1 LKRLGICLLNSFKLL
16 TLTPPFSPTVYA
28 KEPSSGS
35 NSHGRAGS
43 GKTAVG
49 MQVAQKLDWIF
60 LDADNFHPPANI
72 EKMKHGIPLND
83 QDRAPWLQ
91 RLHDELQHQ
100 IAEGHSVILACS
112 ALKETYRNV
121 LRNEVSPPTFVYLDV
136 DPETIRDRLQHRTAH
151 FFPKELLESQFAALE
166 KPKDAVIVDARKPL
180 NAVVDQVIHA
190 LGVSAN

>member
-1 LKRLGICLLNSFKLL
+1 METNHPQAVVLMG
-16 TLTPPFSPTVYA
+16 V
-28 KEPSSGS
+28 
-35 NSHGRAGS
+35 AGS

-100 IAEGHSVILACS
+100 MAEGLSVILACS
-112 ALKETYRNV
+112 ALKESYRNV
-121 LRNEVSPPTFVYLDV
+121 LRDEESPPKFVYLDV
-136 DPETIRDRLQHRTAH
+136 DPETIRDRLQHRSAH
-151 FFPKELLESQFAALE
+151 FFPKELMDSQFAALE
-166 KPKDAVIVDARKPL
+166 RPKDAIIIDARKPL
-180 NAVVDQVIHA
+180 EVVVDQVIDT
-190 LGVSAN
+190 LTTSPK

>member
-1 LKRLGICLLNSFKLL
+1 METNHPQAVVLMG
-16 TLTPPFSPTVYA
+16 V
-28 KEPSSGS
+28 
-35 NSHGRAGS
+35 AGS

-49 MQVAQKLDWIF
+49 MQVAQKLSWIF

-91 RLHDELQHQ
+91 RLHDELQDQ
-100 IAEGHSVILACS
+100 MAEGHSVVLACS
-112 ALKETYRNV
+112 ALKETYRKV
-121 LRNEVSPPTFVYLDV
+121 LRDEVSPPTFVYLDV

-151 FFPKELLESQFAALE
+151 FFPKELMESQFAALE

-180 NAVVDQVIHA
+180 ADVVDQVIRA
-190 LGVSAN
+190 LTASPK